1 MTDKVK
7 RLTVREAAVKVLLKI
22 NKDGQSCSRILPEIA
37 QRVAENERA
46 LLQELCFGVLRWQQ
60 KLEALSA
67 LLLDK
72 PLRNKDRDVSLLIL
86 VGIYQLEYMTVPEHA
101 VLQETVQVTNVLRKK
116 WAKGLVNA
124 LLRRYLREKDE
135 LHGKLANDLKAN
147 LSHPEWMLDLFKKD
161 WPKSWTEIAA
171 AANNRPP
178 MTLRV
183 NRKQLSRDKYLAM
196 LADKQMLAKPHEYAE
211 DAIILENPVN
221 VGMLPGFGEGLVSVQ
236 DAGAQLAA
244 AILPLSQGAKILDA
258 CAAPGGKTC
267 HLLEKG
273 ADLKLIALDSEAER
287 CEKIH
292 ENLQR
297 LKLQAVVE
305 CADAALPD
313 TWWDGEQF
321 DAILLDVPCS
331 ALGVIRRHPDIKV
344 LRQADDLQ
352 SLVLEQM
359 RILEAV
365 WPLLA
370 VGGSLLYATCSLAR
384 QENALQVE
392 RFVNSHDD
400 VRSINIVA
408 DWGEEDV
415 FGRQILT
422 GQSEMD
428 GFFYALLE
436 KTG

>member
-1 MTDKVK
+1 MNSNA
-7 RLTVREAAVKVLLKI
+7 RQLTVRDAAVKVLLKV
-22 NKDGQSCSRILPEIA
+22 NKDGQSCSRVLPELAA
-37 QRVAENERA
+37 QVAENERP
-46 LLQELCFGVLRWQQ
+46 LLQELCFGVLRWQV
-60 KLEALSA
+60 KLESLSC

-86 VGIYQLEYMTVPEHA
+86 LGLYQLEYMSIPEHA
-101 VLQETVQVTNVLRKK
+101 VLQETVQVTNGLRKK

-135 LHGKLANDLKAN
+135 LHHKLLNDSTAN
-147 LSHPEWMLDLFKKD
+147 LSHPTWMLDLFKSD
-161 WPKSWTEIAA
+161 WPGSWTEIAT
-171 AANNRPP
+171 AANQRPP

-183 NRKQLSRDKYLAM
+183 NRQRLSREDYLVM
-196 LADKQMLAKPHEYAE
+196 LAESNMSARAHEYAT
-211 DAIILENPVN
+211 DAIILEKPVN
-221 VGMLPGFGEGLVSVQ
+221 VGLLPGFSEGLVSIQ
-236 DAGAQLAA
+236 DAGAQLSAA
-244 AILPLSQGAKILDA
+244 LLPTKPGARVLDA

-267 HLLEKG
+267 HLLECG
-273 ADLKLIALDSEAER
+273 DELKLIALDSEADR
-287 CEKIH
+287 CEKIN

-305 CADAALPD
+305 CADAAKPEH
-313 TWWDGEQF
+313 WWDGEKF
-321 DAILLDVPCS
+321 DGILLDVPCS

-344 LRQADDLQ
+344 LRRPDDLQ
-352 SLVLEQM
+352 SLVQQQV

-370 VGGSLLYATCSLAR
+370 VGGRLLYATCSLAR
-384 QENALQVE
+384 QENAQQIE
-392 RFVNSHDD
+392 RFVSSHEN

-408 DWGEEDV
+408 DWGVEDV

-436 KTG
+436 KTD

>member
-1 MTDKVK
+1 MTNNTK
-7 RLTVREAAVKVLLKI
+7 RLTVRDAAVKVLLKV
-22 NKDGQSCSRILPEIA
+22 NKDGLSCSRVLPELA
-37 QRVAENERA
+37 LRVTENERA

-60 KLEALSA
+60 RLEALSL

-86 VGIYQLEYMTVPEHA
+86 LGLYQLEYMAIPEHA
-101 VLQETVQVTNVLRKK
+101 VLQETVQVTNGLRKK

-124 LLRRYLREKDE
+124 LLRRYIREKDE
-135 LHGKLANDLKAN
+135 LHVKLTNDLKAN
-147 LSHPEWMLDLFKKD
+147 LSHPSWMLDLFKND
-161 WPKSWTEIAA
+161 WPDDWTEIAS
-171 AANNRPP
+171 AANKRPP

-183 NRKQLSRDKYLAM
+183 NRKQLSRDDYLTM
-196 LADKQMLAKPHEYAE
+196 LAENQMSAKPHEYAG

-221 VGMLPGFGEGLVSVQ
+221 VGMLPGFGEGMVSVQ

-244 AILPLSQGAKILDA
+244 ALLPLHPGAHVLDA

-273 ADLKLIALDSEAER
+273 DTLRLVALDSEAER

-305 CADAALPD
+305 CADAAMPES
-313 TWWDGEQF
+313 WWDGEPF

-344 LRQADDLQ
+344 LRHADDLQ
-352 SLVLEQM
+352 NLVLQQM

-392 RFVNSHDD
+392 RFVNSHDN
-400 VRSINIVA
+400 VRCTNIVA
-408 DWGEEDV
+408 DWGVEDV